1 MAKCM
6 LLCLRL
12 RLPVV
17 LACVPAGLA
26 TSIGEQPLK
35 GMISAAAMARLA
47 IGESLTNLVFARA
60 TAIEDVRCSINWM
73 YAAKMGYEGVSM
85 WDAAVSVR

>member
-1 MAKCM
+1 
-6 LLCLRL
+6 
-12 RLPVV
+12 
-17 LACVPAGLA
+17 
-26 TSIGEQPLK
+26 
-35 GMISAAAMARLA
+35 MARLS

-60 TAIEDVRCSINWM
+60 TSLEDVRCSINWM

>member
-1 MAKCM
+1 MHS
-6 LLCLRL
+6 
-12 RLPVV
+12 
-17 LACVPAGLA
+17 GLA

-47 IGESLTNLVFARA
+47 IGEALTNLVFARA
-60 TAIEDVRCSINWM
+60 TSLEDVRCSINWM